1 MFVIL
6 GVILVISDTIKFNP
20 NSLND
25 SDFTVNN
32 AFYYNRSLI
41 ERLTFDLVNKYIS
54 RQVLQ
59 WATLWPNSQN
69 LHLI

>member
-59 WATLWPNSQN
+59 
-69 LHLI
+69 